1 MKIQVTPKHE
11 SDNFLL
17 VEAIFE
23 GFHIRDYQCGLEIV
37 SEHTEEDREHI
48 AFRLSDA
55 MPFPIYDLDEWS
67 KNLVKLIESTPNSR
81 VITSNSF
88 EYVDGAYPDRY

>member
-1 MKIQVTPKHE
+1 MKIQVTPNDE
-11 SDNFLL
+11 RTRFLL
-17 VEAIFE
+17 VEAIFN
-23 GFHIRDYQCGLEIV
+23 GFHACIYRGGLEILN
-37 SEHTEEDREHI
+37 EHTEEDEEHLWDK
-48 AFRLSDA
+48 ATDV

-81 VITSNSF
+81 VIESNSF